1 MNEELIQQTSQRG
14 FFYALYSRLFMKE
27 IDDDFLKVLE
37 NKDIQEFFPNLAK
50 WDLYKTIPT
59 QELIEQHLSV
69 DFAEISLVNLI
80 PYESF
85 YTREDGMIESG
96 GDNPIYKFYEEFDFT
111 VEKDIAR
118 VLSPDHIGVEL
129 EFMYMMCEAQL
140 KALKENDKEAVDELL
155 KMQKDFMET
164 HILKWMPLYLINVKN
179 EAQTPFYHDGA
190 MTGLEFILS
199 DYEYLNA

>member
-1 MNEELIQQTSQRG
+1 MNDIIAQTKQRG
-14 FFYALYSRLFMKE
+14 FFYALYSRIFMKE
-27 IDDDFLKVLE
+27 MDKDLLEMLE
-37 NKDIQEFFPNLAK
+37 NKDIQEFFPNMAEWELRQTLPK
-50 WDLYKTIPT
+50 EQLL
-59 QELIEQHLSV
+59 QEHLHV

-96 GDNPIYKFYEEFDFT
+96 GDNPVYQFYEEFDFT
-111 VEKDIAR
+111 VEKGIAR

-129 EFMYMMCEAQL
+129 EFMYMLCEAQI
-140 KALKENDKEAVDELL
+140 KALNEDDKESANEIQAL
-155 KMQKDFMET
+155 QKSFMEK

-179 EAQTPFYHDGA
+179 EASTPLYHDSA

>member
-1 MNEELIQQTSQRG
+1 MSDIITQTRQRG
-14 FFYALYSRLFMKE
+14 FFYALYSRIFMKE
-27 IDDDFLKVLE
+27 VDNDLLKTLE
-37 NKDIQEFFPNLAK
+37 NKDIQEFFPNLSE
-50 WDLYKTIPT
+50 WELYQTLPKE
-59 QELIEQHLSV
+59 ELIESHLNV

-85 YTREDGMIESG
+85 YLREDGMIESG
-96 GDNPIYKFYEEFDFT
+96 GDNPVFKFYEEFDFT

-129 EFMYMMCEAQL
+129 EFMYMLCEAQT
-140 KALKENDKEAVDELL
+140 KALQEDDQDAASQLQQ
-155 KMQKDFMET
+155 MQKSFMQT
-164 HILKWMPLYLINVKN
+164 HILKWMPLYLMNVKN
-179 EAQTPFYHDGA
+179 EAQTPLYHDSA

>member
-1 MNEELIQQTSQRG
+1 MSDIIAETKQRG
-14 FFYALYSRLFMKE
+14 FFYALYSRIFMKE
-27 IDDDFLKVLE
+27 VDNDLLKMLE
-37 NKDIQEFFPNLAK
+37 KKDIQEFFPNMKEWDLRQTLAK
-50 WDLYKTIPT
+50 E
-59 QELIEQHLSV
+59 ELIQSHLNV

-96 GDNPIYKFYEEFDFT
+96 GDNPVYQFYEEFDFT
-111 VEKDIAR
+111 VEKGIAR

-129 EFMYMMCEAQL
+129 EFIYMLCEAQL
-140 KALKENDKEAVDELL
+140 KALNENDETAVKEL
-155 KMQKDFMET
+155 KALQKSFMQK
-164 HILKWMPLYLINVKN
+164 HILNWVPLYLINVKN
-179 EAQTPFYHDGA
+179 EAGTPLYHDAA

>member
-1 MNEELIQQTSQRG
+1 MSELIIQTKQRE
-14 FFYALYSRLFMKE
+14 FFYAFYSRIFMKE
-27 IDDDFLKVLE
+27 VDSDFMKMLDNE
-37 NKDIQEFFPNLAK
+37 DIQEFFPNLSN
-50 WDLYKTIPT
+50 WDLYKDISKE
-59 QELIEQHLSV
+59 ELINQYLNV

-96 GDNPIYKFYEEFDFT
+96 GDNPIYKFYEEFDFL
-111 VEKDIAR
+111 VEKDKAR

-129 EFMYMMCEAQL
+129 EFLYKLCEAQV
-140 KALKENDKEAVDELL
+140 KALENQDIDIATELQNVQKSFMQTHLL
-155 KMQKDFMET
+155 K
-164 HILKWMPLYLINVKN
+164 WAPLYLMNVKN
-179 EAQTPFYHDGA
+179 EAQTPLYHDGA

>member
-1 MNEELIQQTSQRG
+1 MNDIIAQIKQRG
-14 FFYALYSRLFMKE
+14 FFYALYSRIFMKE
-27 IDDDFLKVLE
+27 MDKDLLEMLE
-37 NKDIQEFFPNLAK
+37 NKDIQEFFPNMAEWELRQTLPK
-50 WDLYKTIPT
+50 EQLL
-59 QELIEQHLSV
+59 QEHLHV

-96 GDNPIYKFYEEFDFT
+96 GDNPVYQFYEEFDFT
-111 VEKDIAR
+111 VEKGIAR

-129 EFMYMMCEAQL
+129 EFMYMLCEAQI
-140 KALKENDKEAVDELL
+140 KALNEDDKESANEIQAL
-155 KMQKDFMET
+155 QKSFMEK

-179 EAQTPFYHDGA
+179 EASTPLYHDSA

>member
-1 MNEELIQQTSQRG
+1 MNDIIAQTKQRG
-14 FFYALYSRLFMKE
+14 FFYALYSRIFMKE
-27 IDDDFLKVLE
+27 VDNDLLEMLE
-37 NKDIQEFFPNLAK
+37 NKDIQEFFPNMAEWELRQTLPK
-50 WDLYKTIPT
+50 EQLL
-59 QELIEQHLSV
+59 QEHLHV

-96 GDNPIYKFYEEFDFT
+96 GDNPVYQFYEEFDFT
-111 VEKDIAR
+111 VEKGLAR

-129 EFMYMMCEAQL
+129 EFMYMLCEAQI
-140 KALKENDKEAVDELL
+140 KALNEDDQESAKEIQSL
-155 KMQKDFMET
+155 QKSFMEK
-164 HILKWMPLYLINVKN
+164 HILKWVPLYLINVKN
-179 EAQTPFYHDGA
+179 EASTPLYHDSA

>member
-1 MNEELIQQTSQRG
+1 MNDIIAQTKQRG
-14 FFYALYSRLFMKE
+14 FFYALYSRIFMKE
-27 IDDDFLKVLE
+27 VDNDLLKMLE
-37 NKDIQEFFPNLAK
+37 NKDIQEFFPNLAA
-50 WDLYKTIPT
+50 WDLLKTLPID
-59 QELIEQHLSV
+59 ELLERHLSV

-85 YTREDGMIESG
+85 YVREDGMIESG
-96 GDNPIYKFYEEFDFT
+96 GDNPVYKFYEEFDFT
-111 VEKDIAR
+111 VEKGIAR

-129 EFMYMMCEAQL
+129 EFMYMLCEAQIQ
-140 KALKENDKEAVDELL
+140 ALNESDEESAKEIQAL
-155 KMQKDFMET
+155 QKSFMEK

-179 EAQTPFYHDGA
+179 EASTPLYHDGA